1 MRYTVIRS
9 EKITIRTTST
19 VTGNGQSLHR
29 IITAISHRRSEEII
43 DFKDSKPMSK
53 KDVQDLKSEMLALCA
68 DMM

>member
-19 VTGNGQSLHR
+19 ETGNGQCLHR
-29 IITAISHRRSEEII
+29 IITAVADRRSEEINR
-43 DFKDSKPMSK
+43 FEDSKPLSK
-53 KDVQDLKSEMLALCA
+53 KDIQELKNEMFALCA

>member
-29 IITAISHRRSEEII
+29 LITAVSHRREEEIVE
-43 DFKDSKPMSK
+43 FKDSKPLSK
-53 KDVQDLKSEMLALCA
+53 KDIRELRNEMLALCA
-68 DMM
+68 DM